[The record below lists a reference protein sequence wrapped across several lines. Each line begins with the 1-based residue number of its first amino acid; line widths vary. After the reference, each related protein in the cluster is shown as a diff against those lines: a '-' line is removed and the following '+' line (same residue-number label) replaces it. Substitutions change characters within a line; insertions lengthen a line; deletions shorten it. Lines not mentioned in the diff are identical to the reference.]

1 MNSIKKN
8 ATLNVIKQ
16 ICTILFPLITF
27 PYATRILQ
35 TENYGMYTFSSSV
48 VSYFTLIAGLGVTNY
63 AVREGARIRNNKTSI
78 ISFVDEVFSVN
89 IISTAIS
96 YIALILLILFWRK
109 LDSYIAIIL
118 ILSSSIAFT
127 TLGTDWINI
136 IYEDYEYITK
146 RYIICHVLAIIF
158 LFLTVKDTDDTIFY
172 AISTVIGV
180 VSANIFNIIYIRK
193 RYGLRPKIRID
204 KKVLIHSMI
213 KIK

>member
-63 AVREGARIRNNKTSI
+63 AVREGARIRNDKTSI

-96 YIALILLILFWRK
+96 YIALILLIL
-109 LDSYIAIIL
+109 Y
-118 ILSSSIAFT
+118 
-127 TLGTDWINI
+127 
-136 IYEDYEYITK
+136 
-146 RYIICHVLAIIF
+146 
-158 LFLTVKDTDDTIFY
+158 
-172 AISTVIGV
+172 
-180 VSANIFNIIYIRK
+180 
-193 RYGLRPKIRID
+193 
-204 KKVLIHSMI
+204 
-213 KIK
+213 